1 MRLYFA
7 EWLHRHMPF
16 RVIGSRANNA
26 LARWAW
32 SVAPDPEAPASV
44 QAWWMKGGEGTN
56 HPPPRLRAR
65 KQAPER
71 FAPFGP
77 GHDGPPE

>member
-1 MRLYFA
+1 MKHWLA
-7 EWLHRHMPF
+7 EFLHRHLPF

-44 QAWWMKGGEGTN
+44 QAWWMKGGQGTN

-65 KQAPER
+65 KAPSER

-77 GHDGPPE
+77 GHEGPPE